1 MKKFYC
7 LSDDSQN
14 LFADIIQIWHPC
26 GVANMV
32 VYPEWA
38 LSPEGVARGWQCSR
52 GVDYHVSNPAGMSY
66 LFYYTEQHPPPPPP
80 PLTPGHPKSMTSWN
94 LQNSLRQC
102 NFGAAGLPCWP
113 CWDILHVFN
122 LSFLNNLPSQLG
134 WDFTFSPEL
143 RHSRKLYPTIR

>member
-1 MKKFYC
+1 MPF
-7 LSDDSQN
+7 LNMRVTSIN
-14 LFADIIQIWHPC
+14 IQIWHPC

-38 LSPEGVARGWQCSR
+38 LSPSGYALGWQCSR
-52 GVDYHVSNPAGMSY
+52 GVDYHVSNPAGMSH
-66 LFYYTEQHPPPPPP
+66 LFYYTEQHPPP

-94 LQNSLRQC
+94 LQNSLGQC

-122 LSFLNNLPSQLG
+122 LSFLNNLPPQLG

-143 RHSRKLYPTIR
+143 RHSRKLFPTIR